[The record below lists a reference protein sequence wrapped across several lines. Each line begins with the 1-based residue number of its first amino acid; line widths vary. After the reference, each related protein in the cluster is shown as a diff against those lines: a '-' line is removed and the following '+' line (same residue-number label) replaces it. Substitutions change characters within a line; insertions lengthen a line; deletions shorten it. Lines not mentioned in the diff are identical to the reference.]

1 MVQLVQAEFDL
12 FLPNVR
18 PITPNQPK
26 TEHKSKAYT
35 ITDKVVMAK
44 QNQIKQF
51 DISDINKQYIESFR
65 DSKWPNYET
74 DKKQK
79 ESWAQ
84 YKSSLGNL
92 LELIGKDTATIKKA
106 DVELFLS
113 KFNNEATKSNKA
125 AHIKSF
131 LSYIV
136 KHNIANCNTRVSRET
151 LIMII
156 SL

>member
-1 MVQLVQAEFDL
+1 MVRLVQAEFDL
-12 FLPNVR
+12 FLPIVR
-18 PITPNQPK
+18 PMKPEQPK
-26 TEHKSKAYT
+26 IEHKNKTYT

-65 DSKWPNYET
+65 NSKWPNYKI
-74 DKKQK
+74 DKKQR

-84 YKSSLGNL
+84 YKSSVGNL
-92 LELIGKDTATIKKA
+92 LESVGKDAAIIKKT

>member
-12 FLPNVR
+12 VLPNVR
-18 PITPNQPK
+18 PKAPEQLVI
-26 TEHKSKAYT
+26 EHKNKTYT

-65 DSKWPNYET
+65 NYKWPNYET
-74 DKKQK
+74 DKQQK
-79 ESWAQ
+79 ASWLQ
-84 YKSSLGNL
+84 YKSSVGNL
-92 LELIGKDTATIKKA
+92 LETVGKDAAIIKRA

-113 KFNNEATKSNKA
+113 KFNNKVTKSNKA

-136 KHNIANCNTRVSRET
+136 KHNVANCNTRVSRET
-151 LIMII
+151 LIMVI